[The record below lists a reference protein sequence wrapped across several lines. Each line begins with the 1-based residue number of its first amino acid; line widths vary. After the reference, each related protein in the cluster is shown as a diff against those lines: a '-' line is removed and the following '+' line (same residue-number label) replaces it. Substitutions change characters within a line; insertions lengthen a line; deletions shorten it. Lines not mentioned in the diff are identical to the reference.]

1 MEYLVVKEV
10 TKTFG
15 PVIANDK
22 VNLSIRKGE
31 VHAILGEN
39 GSGKSTLMNIISG
52 IYAQDSG
59 EIYLDG
65 KQSTIS
71 SPEEAIKL
79 GVGMIHQHFKLI
91 NVLSALDNIVGG
103 MDTAFVLPRKKVRR
117 EILGLCKKYG
127 FDIDLDK
134 KVYNMS
140 ISEKQNVEIIKALYR
155 GASLL
160 ILDEPT
166 AVLTPQETERLFA
179 ILRDM
184 KKENCAI
191 IIITHKLN
199 EVMSVSDRVTVF
211 RKGSSVA
218 TVNTAQTS
226 AQELTEMMVGRRI
239 DLQIERPDIDKSL
252 SRPVVKVK
260 ELTVVDHMRKTRI
273 NHVDLTINSHEILGI
288 AGIAG
293 SGQKELC
300 EALTG
305 QIKASGS
312 IEVEGQEIIGNPP
325 STLQKMGI
333 HIGFVPEDRL
343 GMGLVGGMS
352 VQDNVILKSYRD
364 TKGLFMDRKA
374 AQEKA
379 NSIIERYEV
388 STPGS
393 SQIIKRLSGGNIQK
407 VLLGRE
413 IDANPRFLIAAYP
426 VRGLDIGASYFVYD
440 RLNEQKKAGVAILL
454 VGEDLDVLMALCDRI
469 AVIHD
474 GKIMGIVN
482 AASTTK
488 EQLGLM
494 MIGETGGV
502 A

>member
-1 MEYLVVKEV
+1 
-10 TKTFG
+10 
-15 PVIANDK
+15 
-22 VNLSIRKGE
+22 
-31 VHAILGEN
+31 
-39 GSGKSTLMNIISG
+39 
-52 IYAQDSG
+52 
-59 EIYLDG
+59 
-65 KQSTIS
+65 
-71 SPEEAIKL
+71 
-79 GVGMIHQHFKLI
+79 
-91 NVLSALDNIVGG
+91 
-103 MDTAFVLPRKKVRR
+103 
-117 EILGLCKKYG
+117 
-127 FDIDLDK
+127 
-134 KVYNMS
+134 
-140 ISEKQNVEIIKALYR
+140 
-155 GASLL
+155 
-160 ILDEPT
+160 
-166 AVLTPQETERLFA
+166 
-179 ILRDM
+179 
-184 KKENCAI
+184 
-191 IIITHKLN
+191 
-199 EVMSVSDRVTVF
+199 MSVSDRVTVF